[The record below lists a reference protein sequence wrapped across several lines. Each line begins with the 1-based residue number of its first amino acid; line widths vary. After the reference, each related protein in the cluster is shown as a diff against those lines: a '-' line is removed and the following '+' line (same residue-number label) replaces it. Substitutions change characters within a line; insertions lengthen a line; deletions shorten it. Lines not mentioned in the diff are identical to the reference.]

1 MFEQAINKY
10 ILYSKTSYFISPVF
24 WSSFLK
30 RCCLPGLFLGIM
42 LSMPSSVQAQS
53 SLTWEELSQVV
64 FVDEYQSQTGTVY
77 PRAEFSKKV
86 RQREGQDVYIIGY
99 LLPLDVKGNAYA
111 LSASPFAACFF
122 CGKSGPE
129 TVMELV
135 FKKKESWFAMDRL
148 VMVRGV
154 LDLNASDPSH
164 LYYILNQAEVLER
177 LDK

>member
-1 MFEQAINKY
+1 MVKEIFSVRLCGYPFKRASWGTNKLYRQAT
-10 ILYSKTSYFISPVF
+10 LLLVMGVVTP
-24 WSSFLK
+24 LLT
-30 RCCLPGLFLGIM
+30 R
-42 LSMPSSVQAQS
+42 AQS
-53 SLTWEELSQVV
+53 SLTWEELAQVS

-99 LLPLDVKGNAYA
+99 LLPLDVKGKAYA

-135 FKKKESWFAMDRL
+135 FKKTESWFAMDRL
-148 VMVRGV
+148 VMVRGI
-154 LDLNASDPSH
+154 LDLNASDPNH
-164 LYYILNQAEVLER
+164 LYYILNQAEALER